1 MRAFVV
7 TAFGK
12 QELTEIPKPTPA
24 PDEVLVKVRATSI
37 NPYDWHNFRGE
48 PRVARLIPGGTGL
61 RRPRLRILGCD
72 IAGTVEAVG
81 RGVTGFRPGDEVYA
95 LVREGG
101 FAEYV
106 TVKEDLLTFKP
117 KTMSYSQ
124 SAAVPMAAV
133 TALIALADDGGLKS
147 GQKVLVNGASG
158 GIGTFAVQLAKAA
171 GAKVVGVCGPRNVE
185 LVRSIGA
192 DEVIDYRA
200 EDFTRSGQRFDLML
214 DIAGNRPIGACRKVL
229 TANGT
234 LVAVGGPAGRWLAPM
249 THMLAAVARGPF
261 VSQRMAMVDAVAST
275 HKKAHLAKLSALMD
289 EGKVTPVIDRQYDFA
304 DIPAA
309 LAHQERGHSAGKVVV
324 SLA

>member
-1 MRAFVV
+1 MRAYVV

-12 QELTEIPKPTPA
+12 QELTDVPRPTPA
-24 PDEVLVKVRATSI
+24 ADEVLVKVRATSI

-48 PRVARLIPGGTGL
+48 PRIARLIPNGTGL

-72 IAGTVEAVG
+72 VAGTVEAVG
-81 RGVTGFRPGDEVYA
+81 RDVTEFRPGDEVYA

-117 KTMSYSQ
+117 KTMSYLQ

-133 TALIALADDGGLKS
+133 TALVALDAGGLAS

-158 GIGTFAVQLAKAA
+158 GVGTFAVQLAKAY
-171 GAKVVGVCGPRNVE
+171 GAKVVGVCGPHNVD
-185 LVRSIGA
+185 LARSIGA
-192 DEVIDYRA
+192 DEVINYRA

-214 DIAGNRPIGACRKVL
+214 DIAGSRPIGACRKVL

-234 LVAVGGPAGRWLAPM
+234 LVAVGGPAGRWFAPM
-249 THMLAAVARGPF
+249 THVLSAVARGPF
-261 VSQRMAMVDAVAST
+261 VSQQMRMADAVAST
-275 HKKAHLAKLSALMD
+275 SKKAHLATLAALMD
-289 EGKVTPVIDRQYDFA
+289 EGKVTPVIDREYDFA